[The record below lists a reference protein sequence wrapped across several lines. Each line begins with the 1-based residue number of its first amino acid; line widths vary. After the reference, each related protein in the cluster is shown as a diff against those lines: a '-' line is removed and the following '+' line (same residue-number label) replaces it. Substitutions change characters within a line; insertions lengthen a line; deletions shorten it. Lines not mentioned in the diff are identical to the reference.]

1 MFLSESTLV
10 QKLTR
15 QILAFRRSATGHR
28 ASEGSLLRHGSAP
41 DSLELQANVEALE
54 AEIVSLQHKLQSA
67 SHDRTAELE
76 HVQQMNTALKAE
88 IAAMQSSMS
97 GIKPQQRAS
106 TSPSRPPVPLH
117 PAVRDNINLESFGSC
132 LLLEA
137 LQPGEDEDFAEQ
149 QQPYPMHHLAP
160 IMEVDSNLSHR
171 TTTAEEAE
179 QLLPGLQ
186 NQVHALATS
195 LQVKTSEAEALQ
207 QMVEHLENKVGQQ
220 VLVTHSAAICVH

>member
-1 MFLSESTLV
+1 MES
-10 QKLTR
+10 
-15 QILAFRRSATGHR
+15 
-28 ASEGSLLRHGSAP
+28 
-41 DSLELQANVEALE
+41 LE
-54 AEIVSLQHKLQSA
+54 AEIASLQHKLQSA

-76 HVQQMNTALKAE
+76 HVQQMNRALKAE

-97 GIKPQQRAS
+97 GVKPQQRAS
-106 TSPSRPPVPLH
+106 TSPTRPPIPLH

-132 LLLEA
+132 LLLDAPSEA
-137 LQPGEDEDFAEQ
+137 LQPGEDEQLAEQ
-149 QQPYPMHHLAP
+149 QQPHPMHRLAP

-207 QMVEHLENKVGQQ
+207 QMVEHLENKVGKQ
-220 VLVTHSAAICVH
+220 VFANYSVTHRLKCMLTQWVHVSDDQHRPCVDNLAI